1 VSYEYKDEI
10 LDDIG
15 PEPNSIAQKDS
26 DNYYNKIN
34 ELDEVYAKAEAF
46 DEIEQVIDE
55 NTGLGEGDED
65 LVNYETILDEID
77 IITNDVEREVD

>member
-1 VSYEYKDEI
+1 MSYEYKDEI